1 VAHCNALCWKSAER
15 PLIRQLF
22 WKKIPEH
29 KVATNLK
36 ISQTGGEQAQAEN
49 HLQPAPEIAG
59 CLSHYSAL
67 SRAALEHSALVN

>member
-1 VAHCNALCWKSAER
+1 MRSVGTLLRRTAAH
-15 PLIRQLF
+15 P
-22 WKKIPEH
+22 
-29 KVATNLK
+29 ATVLEENPGTQGRHEPK
-36 ISQTGGEQAQAEN
+36 NQSTGGEQAQAEN